1 MNSRFL
7 SLCRYARWYAGF
19 RFLLVLFCV
28 LALASCGRTAK
39 LPILNAGATVLAF
52 GDSLTFGTGVS
63 PPESYPAILQTLI
76 PHKVVSA
83 GVPGEISEDGLRRLP
98 TVLDEVQPKLLVLCH
113 GGNDFLRKLDM
124 TKAAANVRAM
134 VQLAQSRGIS
144 VVLIATPQPGLTVSP
159 PDFYADIAHD
169 LKVPI
174 DTGVLSEVLRD
185 RDLKS
190 DLVHPNAKGYRLIAE
205 AIAKLLKKSGA
216 VV

>member
-1 MNSRFL
+1 MSARFL
-7 SLCRYARWYAGF
+7 FQSYYARWYVGF
-19 RFLLVLFCV
+19 QFALILFC
-28 LALASCGRTAK
+28 ALVVVGCGRTAK
-39 LPILNAGATVLAF
+39 LPTLDAGATVLAF

-63 PPESYPAILQTLI
+63 PPESYPTVLQALI
-76 PHKVVSA
+76 QRKVVSA
-83 GVPGEISEDGLRRLP
+83 GVPGEVSEDGLRRLP

-113 GGNDFLRKLDM
+113 GGNDFLRKLDA

-144 VVLIATPQPGLTVSP
+144 VVLIATPQPGLLASP
-159 PDFYADIAHD
+159 PDFYADIARD

-174 DTGVLSEVLRD
+174 DTGILSEVLRNQG
-185 RDLKS
+185 LKS

-216 VV
+216 IV